1 VDIGRAASGEPPGEV
16 GGTSFDPRRRRRS
29 IESWSAIAVSRSDQ
43 HYFSIG
49 ITALPEDIDYEV
61 IEQDR
66 WKFRKVSG
74 VAQIGRMDPELA
86 GP

>member
-1 VDIGRAASGEPPGEV
+1 M
-16 GGTSFDPRRRRRS
+16 
-29 IESWSAIAVSRSDQ
+29 AVSRSDQ
-43 HYFSIG
+43 HYFCIG
-49 ITALPEDIDYEV
+49 ITALPEDIVYEL